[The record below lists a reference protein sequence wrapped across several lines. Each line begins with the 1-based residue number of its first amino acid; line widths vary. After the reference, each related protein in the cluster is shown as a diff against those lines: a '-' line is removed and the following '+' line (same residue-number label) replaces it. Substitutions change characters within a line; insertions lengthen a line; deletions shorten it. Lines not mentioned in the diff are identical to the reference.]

1 MFSFDSPFADK
12 LDTNY
17 VPSDF
22 ELDQLRALL
31 AEPMDEL
38 ARIDAQIDE
47 MKIAIRQLKT
57 MRASLNAEIEAHR
70 ALISPMRRVPQDILL
85 EIFFACLPTTHNA
98 LIDPLEAPML
108 FGRIC
113 ASWRSVAYSTPNLW
127 SSLHIPALP
136 SSNWL
141 STVPADLE
149 DELAKV
155 VETWLDRSATCPLS
169 VSLCRGRDD
178 IDAPGSLNQLIRVS
192 GRIRRLRIWGFIKDV
207 RPLVFMPAA
216 DFPSLESIDIQCP
229 PDSDQLL
236 TFWDT
241 VSVFHAPNLHRITL
255 DISTEP
261 LTLPIPWSQITDLNL
276 TCFPIWSDTPGGDP
290 GGLNQNGAQTLL
302 RRCPNLV
309 RCFLRV
315 TQAIPFVAGPTIT
328 LPHLEALVLLNRVDT
343 VEFMQT
349 LIVPKLVHLGV
360 GEERSPALA
369 MVESPTQGLTLDL
382 LYGWQLSEDGLLNL
396 LKLFPAISDIRAMR
410 FDVEDDF
417 LARLSPS
424 PTTVCPGL
432 KNVDFGICYF
442 SDAALLDFIRARM
455 ISAHPLE
462 RVTARLQ
469 RAMTV
474 DIVGELQAFISQ
486 GLQLDLQYLSNPDSV
501 WKFNPRE
508 GIYDD
513 EVDIY

>member
-1 MFSFDSPFADK
+1 MFSFESPFADK

-17 VPSDF
+17 VPSDLEF
-22 ELDQLRALL
+22 GQIRVLL

-85 EIFFACLPTTHNA
+85 EIFFACLPPTHNA

-127 SSLHIPALP
+127 SSLHIPELP
-136 SSNWL
+136 SSNWI
-141 STVPADLE
+141 STVPPDLE
-149 DELAKV
+149 DELVKV

-169 VSLCRGRDD
+169 ISFCRPRNDALDLLGPAGT
-178 IDAPGSLNQLIRVS
+178 IDQLIKVS
-192 GRIRRLRIWGFIKDV
+192 GRIRRLRIWGSIADM

-241 VSVFHAPNLHRITL
+241 V
-255 DISTEP
+255 
-261 LTLPIPWSQITDLNL
+261 L
-276 TCFPIWSDTPGGDP
+276 TCFPVWSDTPGGDP

-302 RRCPNLV
+302 SRCPNLV

-328 LPHLEALVLLNRVDT
+328 LPHLEALDLLHRVDT
-343 VEFMQT
+343 VEFMRT
-349 LIVPKLVHLGV
+349 LVVPKLVHLGV

-369 MVESPTQGLTLDL
+369 TVESGAQGLTLDL
-382 LYGWQLSEDGLLNL
+382 LYGWQLSEDGLFNL

-424 PTTVCPGL
+424 PTGTVCPGL
-432 KNVDFGICYF
+432 KNVYFGICYF

-462 RVTARLQ
+462 RATARLQ

-513 EVDIY
+513 EINNL